1 MTVYDRLDLVTRVG
15 HTLLRALAEEV
26 AVVVLV
32 ILMFLLHARER
43 ARAAVDAARWCCS

>member
-1 MTVYDRLDLVTRVG
+1 MTVYDRLDLANRVD

-32 ILMFLLHARER
+32 ILLFLLHGRSALV
-43 ARAAVDAARWCCS
+43 AAG